1 MDVVVAERMT
11 LAAGLG
17 ATNLGESFMHRRL
30 PRRWFAA
37 LAGAAATA
45 GVLLPVSAAWAPHVA
60 QLQVTPTSFKA
71 GDTVTVFG
79 PSGYGA
85 TNPVEIRLD
94 SADAPVLGSF
104 KTSGSG
110 FAMWGPGT
118 ITIPADTKAGV
129 HTLWATQ
136 KLEETEKLIRG
147 MPTKT
152 LVQVLNADGSGP
164 VLGQDLSPQLEPRPT
179 GLVEDKPVSTG
190 ALVLVGLGVA
200 GIAMFAAGGAAL
212 MSSRRRS
219 PATETVRGSR

>member
-1 MDVVVAERMT
+1 MQ
-11 LAAGLG
+11 
-17 ATNLGESFMHRRL
+17 RRL

-37 LAGAAATA
+37 LAGAAGAA

-60 QLQVTPTSFKA
+60 QLQVTPSTFKA

-104 KTSGSG
+104 KTSGAG
-110 FAMWGPGT
+110 FATWGPGT
-118 ITIPADTKAGV
+118 ITIPADVKPGV

-152 LVQVLNADGSGP
+152 LVQVLNKDGSGP
-164 VLGQDLSPQLEPRPT
+164 VLGIDTSPQLEARPT
-179 GLVEDKPVSTG
+179 GLVEEKPVGTG

-200 GIAMFAAGGAAL
+200 GVAMFAAGAAAL
-212 MSSRRRS
+212 MSSRRGS
-219 PATETVRGSR
+219 PSAQRIGGGK